1 MVHVNASDLDFEQI
15 KNKLKTYLRQKPEW
29 TDYDFEASGLSN
41 ILDVL
46 AYNTHLNALTANFGI
61 NESFLNTAQL
71 RSSVVSHAENLGYD
85 IRSRTAAKG
94 LVNLSVN
101 LSGVVNR
108 PAAISLPAGTSFTA
122 QVDGTTYTF
131 RTIESYIAKDVGAGI
146 YRFTTSN
153 GSYDIPIYEG
163 TQKTKT
169 FFAPDK
175 SERQIYVI
183 PDVNIDK
190 NTAVVRV
197 YDNASSSNFVNYSP
211 IKDAVQVNE
220 NSTLFAIKEVPN
232 GYYELNFGDGISFGK
247 SPDAG
252 NKIVV
257 TYLSTK
263 GPAANTAS
271 GFIPSN
277 QLTVSGINYN
287 IATTTVA
294 VATGGANKQSM
305 ESIKQLAPY
314 AYASQQ
320 RLVTSLDYK
329 AIIQSNYTD
338 VEDVAVWSGD
348 QNVPVDYGK
357 VFVSLKFASGTPVST
372 QTAIKNSIVTN
383 FTSNLSVM
391 SIKTEFIDPINV
403 FLELNTEFNFDPALT
418 GDTVQAT
425 ETQVYNFQNS
435 YLTTNLNKF
444 DSVYRRSVI
453 ASEIDS
459 LSPAILSSRVEV
471 KAQLRFIPT
480 LNVSTQHELKFPM
493 RIAVPDDIEN
503 TVVSTTF
510 EYGGVVGQ
518 LRNKLN
524 SRTLQIYDLD
534 GNVLADNVGEY
545 NPTTGIVNIIG
556 FKPQR
561 LLFGVNYI
569 KLSVKPENEATIKPL
584 RNYVFSI
591 DASKSSSTA
600 IIDRQT
606 TTLEIDV

>member
-15 KNKLKTYLRQKPEW
+15 KTRLKTYLKQKPEW

-46 AYNTHLNALTANFGI
+46 SYNTHLNALTANFAI

-85 IRSRTAAKG
+85 IRSKTAAKG

-101 LSGVVNR
+101 LSGVINR
-108 PAAISLPAGTSFTA
+108 PAAISLPEGASFTA
-122 QVDGTTYTF
+122 QVDGTSYTF
-131 RTIESYIAKDVGAGI
+131 RTITTYIAKDVGGGI
-146 YRFTTSN
+146 YKFTTN
-153 GSYDIPIYEG
+153 AGSFDIPIYEG
-163 TQKTKT
+163 TSKTKT

-183 PDVNIDK
+183 PDENLDK
-190 NTAVVRV
+190 STAVVRV
-197 YDNASSSNFVNYSP
+197 YDNATSSNFTNYSP
-211 IKDAVQVNE
+211 IKDAVQVDA
-220 NSTLFAIKEVPN
+220 NSALYTIRETPN

-252 NKIVV
+252 QKIVV
-257 TYLSTK
+257 SYLSTK
-263 GPAANTAS
+263 GPLANTAS
-271 GFIPSN
+271 GFIPST
-277 QLTVSGINYN
+277 QLIVNGISYN

-294 VATGGANKQSM
+294 VATSGSAKQSI

-329 AIIQSNYTD
+329 AIIQSNFTD
-338 VEDVAVWSGD
+338 VQDVAVWSGD

-357 VFVSLKFASGTPVST
+357 VFVSLKFANGTPAST
-372 QTAIKNSIVTN
+372 QEAIKGSIITN
-383 FTSNLSVM
+383 FTKNLSIM
-391 SIKTEFIDPINV
+391 SIKTQFVDPVNM

-425 ETQVYNFQNS
+425 ETQVYNFQNA
-435 YLTTNLNKF
+435 YLNTNLNKF
-444 DSVYRRSVI
+444 DSVYRRSVL
-453 ASEIDS
+453 ASELDS

-471 KAQLRFIPT
+471 KAQLRFVPT

-503 TVVSTTF
+503 TVISTTF
-510 EYGGVVGQ
+510 EYSGVIGQ
-518 LRNKLN
+518 LRNKLS

-534 GNVLADNVGEY
+534 GNILADNVGEY

-556 FKPQR
+556 FNPDR

-591 DASKSSSTA
+591 DAAKSSSTA

-606 TTLEIDV
+606 TTLEINV